1 MAKEPLGLNAY
12 NGLAVPTAGESETR
26 QFDSSRTIRTL
37 THSTANTGR
46 FFTFRDY
53 RVPGSTLTNADLLAI
68 TEGGGLQGLSSV
80 AGDNQLYG
88 FNQPIISPTTGA
100 NYQVT
105 STQSGTMFNIGNN
118 GGTSQLLLLLVNP
131 SPGFWFETF
140 VSTQTGVDD
149 FQINST
155 ADSSALITLPGL
167 SSVVSETKAIQPASV
182 RAHAIRMTAI
192 SSIVWL
198 AAPIGQPAL
207 AETTVIASHN
217 EVAWTTAT
225 TA

>member
-1 MAKEPLGLNAY
+1 MAKEPLGIAAY
-12 NGLAVPTAGESETR
+12 NGLAVPVNGESEIR
-26 QFDSSRTIRTL
+26 QYDSSRTMLTL

-46 FFTFRDY
+46 FVTFRDY
-53 RVPGSTLTNADLLAI
+53 AVPGSTVVASERAWI
-68 TEGGGLQGLSSV
+68 SS
-80 AGDNQLYG
+80 AGVFSGPLVN
-88 FNQPIISPTTGA
+88 IISPTTGA

-118 GGTSQLLLLLVNP
+118 GGTSQLLLLPVNP
-131 SPGFWFETF
+131 VPGFWFEVL
-140 VSTQTGVDD
+140 VSTQTGADD

-167 SSVVSETKAIQPASV
+167 SSVASEAKAIQPASV
-182 RAHAIRMTAI
+182 RAHGIRMTAI

-198 AAPIGQPAL
+198 ADPVGQVAL
-207 AETTVIASHN
+207 AESTIDNAIN

-225 TA
+225 TG